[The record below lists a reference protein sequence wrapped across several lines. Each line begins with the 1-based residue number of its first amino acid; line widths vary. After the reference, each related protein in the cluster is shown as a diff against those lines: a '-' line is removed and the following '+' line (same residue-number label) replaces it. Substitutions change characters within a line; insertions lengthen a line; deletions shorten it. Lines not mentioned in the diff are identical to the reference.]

1 MSCFCCLDRRWQNK
15 RTKVP
20 IVRRHNQLNH
30 LKLLNK
36 KCLSW
41 LYSYLGGRRA
51 SCKYLSLRE
60 VWCLSWQIHKPCH
73 CSQRLLSSPWS
84 NMKDIKDYTI
94 AGEILRTLS
103 FLCCLHHM
111 WQSRKSMIPTARHRS
126 QLLEKILLSNSK
138 YHVTRRAHSQIACVS
153 FCERNRPLRC
163 TFCSIVNSACIFNPE
178 QWNDHRQSWKL
189 IFMHLFLFLLPP
201 PHVTVQELHDPH
213 GPTSQSTGIRF
224 VLPNFYHS
232 LWHTRRTFNY
242 IACFCFSKL
251 KYWRHGRFFTFL
263 PIVFCIHDLCPDR
276 KILKFSR
283 IEYEHLPFLVLF
295 LFPSPQVIEQYVQ
308 APHGPALQLT
318 GL

>member
-1 MSCFCCLDRRWQNK
+1 MPLMTLFLPGGQASKLQVFVSERGMVSVLADSQTLPLFTALAIFPLIKYERYQRWYYCWWDSLHLVLPL
-15 RTKVP
+15 VP
-20 IVRRHNQLNH
+20 PPHVAEQEVHEPHGPTPQSTVRENLFD
-30 LKLLNK
+30 
-36 KCLSW
+36 
-41 LYSYLGGRRA
+41 
-51 SCKYLSLRE
+51 
-60 VWCLSWQIHKPCH
+60 V
-73 CSQRLLSSPWS
+73 
-84 NMKDIKDYTI
+84 
-94 AGEILRTLS
+94 
-103 FLCCLHHM
+103 
-111 WQSRKSMIPTARHRS
+111 
-126 QLLEKILLSNSK
+126 SNSK
-138 YHVTRRAHSQIACVS
+138 YHLTRRAHSQIACVS

-283 IEYEHLPFLVLF
+283 LEYEHLPFLVLF
-295 LFPSPQVIEQYVQ
+295 LFPSPQVTEQYVQ